1 MTQPPHISDPALQ
14 RLIDATAERA
24 AERAVAR
31 AFGNLG
37 LDPADPDHIR
47 AWHADQQWT
56 RAARE
61 GSSKLSLTIKT
72 TIIGSIT
79 TAVLFA
85 IWRAIQ
91 SSTGQP

>member
-1 MTQPPHISDPALQ
+1 MTQPPNISDPALQ

-37 LDPADPDHIR
+37 LDPSDPDHIR
-47 AWHADQQWT
+47 GWHADQQWT
-56 RAARE
+56 RSARE

-79 TAVLFA
+79 TAILFA

-91 SSTGQP
+91 YGTGQP